1 MSKKKIS
8 QEWDEKWSTLARGLR
23 FAAVC
28 CDLCTVPAYFLAMF
42 FQQEQKK
49 GITLIDLFQQAS
61 LQQGNTAYILRAHAV
76 LFVALL
82 LLTVVAAV
90 LSWVPTQVFR
100 IIGTTMTA
108 IAAISHGVQSVLLCT
123 AKDLHLALAYAEV
136 VILVLLMISTV
147 CNGLSIDFLRRAR
160 RQRTAQ
166 AIHTELQRPDCLG
179 DHKICFVSGACKG
192 YQIPVRNAEQVV
204 IGKDPSLCSVVID
217 RRYTKIS
224 RMQCTICYDYAL
236 EQFVVTDH
244 STNGTFMENGKR
256 LTPEQPIA
264 LPSNALLS
272 LARTD
277 TIIRLI

>member
-1 MSKKKIS
+1 MACP
-8 QEWDEKWSTLARGLR
+8 LP
-23 FAAVC
+23 F
-28 CDLCTVPAYFLAMF
+28 LC
-42 FQQEQKK
+42 
-49 GITLIDLFQQAS
+49 
-61 LQQGNTAYILRAHAV
+61 
-76 LFVALL
+76 
-82 LLTVVAAV
+82 
-90 LSWVPTQVFR
+90 
-100 IIGTTMTA
+100 
-108 IAAISHGVQSVLLCT
+108 
-123 AKDLHLALAYAEV
+123 
-136 VILVLLMISTV
+136 
-147 CNGLSIDFLRRAR
+147 RAR
-160 RQRTAQ
+160 KQRAVQ
-166 AIHTELQRPDCLG
+166 AIHAELQRPDCLG

-224 RMQCTICYDYAL
+224 RVQCTISYDYAL

>member
-1 MSKKKIS
+1 MSQKKIS
-8 QEWDEKWSTLARGLR
+8 RKWDKKWSKLAGSWQ

-28 CDLCTVPAYFLAMF
+28 LSLCTVPFYFLAMF
-42 FQQEQKK
+42 YQQEQKK
-49 GITLIDLFQQAS
+49 WITLIDLFQQAS
-61 LQQGNTAYILRAHAV
+61 LLQENTAYILRTHAV
-76 LFVALL
+76 LFVVLL
-82 LLTVVAAV
+82 LLTVVAGV
-90 LSWVPTQVFR
+90 LSWVPIRAFR

-108 IAAISHGVQSVLLCT
+108 IAAISHSVQSILLCT
-123 AKDLHLALAYAEV
+123 AKDLHLVLAYAEV
-136 VILVLLMISTV
+136 VILVLLVLSTV
-147 CNGLSIDFLRRAR
+147 CNSLSIAFLCRAR
-160 RQRTAQ
+160 KQRAVQ
-166 AIHTELQRPDCLG
+166 AIHAELQRPD
-179 DHKICFVSGACKG
+179 CFVSGACKG

-224 RMQCTICYDYAL
+224 RVQCTIGYDYAL

-264 LPSNALLS
+264 LPSNTLLS

>member
-1 MSKKKIS
+1 MSQKKIS
-8 QEWDEKWSTLARGLR
+8 RKRDEKWRKLAGGLQ

-28 CDLCTVPAYFLAMF
+28 LSLCTVPFYFLAMF

-49 GITLIDLFQQAS
+49 WITLIDLFQQAS
-61 LQQGNTAYILRAHAV
+61 LLQGNTAYILRTHAV
-76 LFVALL
+76 LFVVLL
-82 LLTVVAAV
+82 LLTVVAGV
-90 LSWVPTQVFR
+90 LSLVPTRVFR

-108 IAAISHGVQSVLLCT
+108 IAAISHTVQSILLCT
-123 AKDLHLALAYAEV
+123 AKDLHLVLAYAEV
-136 VILVLLMISTV
+136 VILVLLVLSTV
-147 CNGLSIDFLRRAR
+147 CNGLSIAFLCRAR
-160 RQRTAQ
+160 KQRAVQ
-166 AIHTELQRPDCLG
+166 AIHAELQRPDCLG

-224 RMQCTICYDYAL
+224 RVQCTIGYDYAL

>member
-1 MSKKKIS
+1 MSQKKIS
-8 QEWDEKWSTLARGLR
+8 RKRDEKWRKLAGGLQ

-28 CDLCTVPAYFLAMF
+28 LSLCTVPFYFLAMF

-49 GITLIDLFQQAS
+49 WITLIDLFQQAS
-61 LQQGNTAYILRAHAV
+61 LLQGNTAHILRTHAV
-76 LFVALL
+76 LFVVLL
-82 LLTVVAAV
+82 LLTVVAGV
-90 LSWVPTQVFR
+90 LSWVPTRVFR

-108 IAAISHGVQSVLLCT
+108 IAAISHSVQSILLCT
-123 AKDLHLALAYAEV
+123 AKDLHLVLAYAEV
-136 VILVLLMISTV
+136 VILVLLVLSTV
-147 CNGLSIDFLRRAR
+147 SNGLSIAFLCRAR
-160 RQRTAQ
+160 KQRAVQ
-166 AIHTELQRPDCLG
+166 AIHAELQRADCLG

-224 RMQCTICYDYAL
+224 RVQCTIGYDYAL